1 VLGPTRCCSR
11 KPNTGTVRCRVENQ
25 MLAHSERSGAGVCA
39 LQRPGSGAGSVTAPR
54 QDQPGYHAEERARMS
69 HFAEHST
76 ENDNRESERRKQRVE
91 TEQDKVQQRLLT
103 IARAAGTFSAV
114 SENNRLS
121 AVRFGADGLVPV
133 VTQESRSGDVLM
145 VAYANRD
152 ALDRTLSTGLAHY
165 FSRSRGTL
173 WQKGETSGH
182 VQRVAEVRLDC
193 DGDAV
198 LYRAEQEGPACHTG
212 ARTCFLTVIS
222 GAAGQRG
229 SGVGEDPGGH
239 VLTRLARTISQRDE
253 HRPRGSY
260 TAELLAAGTGK
271 ISQKVGEEAVEVV
284 VAANSEDDERLAAE
298 AADLLYHLLVL
309 LQARGVPLD
318 AVLREL
324 EGREKR

>member
-1 VLGPTRCCSR
+1 
-11 KPNTGTVRCRVENQ
+11 
-25 MLAHSERSGAGVCA
+25 
-39 LQRPGSGAGSVTAPR
+39 
-54 QDQPGYHAEERARMS
+54 
-69 HFAEHST
+69 
-76 ENDNRESERRKQRVE
+76 
-91 TEQDKVQQRLLT
+91 
-103 IARAAGTFSAV
+103 V

-173 WQKGETSGH
+173 WRKGETSGH
-182 VQRVAEVRLDC
+182 IQRVIEIRLDC

-212 ARTCFLTVIS
+212 TRTCFSTVI
-222 GAAGQRG
+222 GRTGGQADRPA
-229 SGVGEDPGGH
+229 EDPGGH
-239 VLTRLARTISQRDE
+239 VLTRLARTIYERAEQR
-253 HRPRGSY
+253 PPGSY
-260 TAELLAAGTGK
+260 TAQLLAGGIGK

-284 VAANSEDDERLAAE
+284 VAANSEDDQRLASE

-309 LQARGVPLD
+309 LQARGVPPD
-318 AVLREL
+318 AVWAEL
-324 EGREKR
+324 EEREKPRER